1 MPGQKVKHYSLQAQ
15 LADMSKKKNTPSWT
29 KVANLLINNPH
40 TEMPKEY
47 GKFFLAEAKAI
58 DKRIKDKAKKT
69 LPMNFSYGKNSL
81 PGTKATT
88 FQEIFEGKRRS
99 TLRKVG
105 THGLKVGELV
115 DVKDKAGNIGE
126 VKVTGIRRV
135 DASMAEELS
144 KTERWTPKFIRNYIK
159 SGNWEQVSY
168 EPTTKARTK
177 MAKVTK
183 ITGSPSQYI
192 EIKGPFQ
199 LRSREAGDKVVK
211 EAMRLA
217 KEHPK
222 AKFILRETARNQ
234 GFGSVYSNVFKAF
247 TQKKMGDRIKV
258 VKANY
263 KTQFSHL
270 GPPSDVREAKI
281 SSLKPFKTAEF
292 TFSGNIV
299 SAEYKR
305 WREVDISLSEEK
317 HWDPLKSKGQHFQSF
332 KGYNEKT
339 YHVQKY
345 PGGSSSATKKVDAF
359 LDRISEYGR
368 KKGAKQTS
376 VDAAIQ
382 YIIDKNDEFVETQRY
397 SKDPK
402 YKNKEPIHMLSKDRL
417 KRLDRLQ
424 KNYGTPPKQPGN
436 VNITGT
442 GEKQIKKQ
450 VDVGDTVPTFETKT
464 IAQQSAPRITTS
476 ANAPSPVKTP
486 LKMKSISPASFRLA
500 EKLKAKLETNQT
512 TVTKPSEGV
521 TKTRHVRKI
530 KTSQV
535 VETGTEQ
542 LKPVESVREGKPPKY
557 PEGVEPEQRGQVK
570 TGLRESGTST
580 SFDPVGISSEI
591 DSAREFDEHS
601 KMSKD
606 ADAPRYPE
614 QSSDRVTFPADQKP
628 LKNVKPIKYPAVT
641 TIARFDPKNRK
652 YTQFGY
658 TESKKPEHL
667 TPAQKKEYRKQGL
680 KVPTKTA
687 VVVHP
692 FSQMKSGLVQWDKYK
707 RPDLEVAPGEKLT
720 TKDWEV
726 DMGID
731 KGGGEHYS
739 AHTDEFMDAKQQA
752 LRDEIAKPGKKG
764 ELPPTAI
771 ARKPWLNPKL
781 KVGDT
786 KKTTPTTTLEDALY
800 GDSQSIEVDHATGET
815 YKTSSATSPHN
826 VGDAI
831 PAYKHGDPETIGKK
845 KRKESNVRKQQRRLE
860 NLRTETSH
868 IEIKHNKKTGKEY
881 FVLKKNPGYE
891 DLSIQQEFDKTAAKR
906 KAQGTRAEQIE
917 RNYVRFRNKS
927 IKDLNKKQI
936 DTEIKH
942 PKVDE
947 WGRPVPLTDKDHGPM
962 KRTFVLKKPNTA
974 AKTPKKTTGSLIQ
987 KAFGIS
993 KTGAKVL
1000 TPLALLGLTPWV
1012 AEQNLEA
1019 AEIDDPTAS
1028 QRIQENLSVFFGSD
1042 RFISGVNKPPG
1053 YIQSLVKHDIPAMRK
1068 FGKSTGDFNP
1078 IKGAGGP
1085 NTPYAKLKAWM
1096 FSKPKTTLP
1105 YKSDMATKTDW

>member
-1 MPGQKVKHYSLQAQ
+1 MKSSWTNTMPGQKAKHYSLQAQ
-15 LADMSKKKNTPSWT
+15 LADMSKK
-29 KVANLLINNPH
+29 
-40 TEMPKEY
+40 
-47 GKFFLAEAKAI
+47 
-58 DKRIKDKAKKT
+58 
-69 LPMNFSYGKNSL
+69 
-81 PGTKATT
+81 
-88 FQEIFEGKRRS
+88 
-99 TLRKVG
+99 
-105 THGLKVGELV
+105 
-115 DVKDKAGNIGE
+115 
-126 VKVTGIRRV
+126 
-135 DASMAEELS
+135 
-144 KTERWTPKFIRNYIK
+144 
-159 SGNWEQVSY
+159 
-168 EPTTKARTK
+168 
-177 MAKVTK
+177 
-183 ITGSPSQYI
+183 YI
-192 EIKGPFQ
+192 EVKGPFQ
-199 LRSREAGDKVVK
+199 IRDRKAASSISK
-211 EAMRLA
+211 EILRLA
-217 KEHPK
+217 KEHPS
-222 AKFILRETARNQ
+222 AKFILRESHRKQ
-234 GFGSVYSNVFKAF
+234 GSGSVYSHAFK
-247 TQKKMGDRIKV
+247 TLTENDMGNRIHV
-258 VKANY
+258 VKAKY
-263 KTQFSHL
+263 GKGYAHL
-270 GPPSDVREAKI
+270 GPPSKVREAKI
-281 SSLKPFKTAEF
+281 AKLGAFKVAEF
-292 TFSGNIV
+292 TYSGKV
-299 SAEYKR
+299 PSAEYKA
-305 WREVDISLSEEK
+305 WREVDISISKEK
-317 HWDPLKSKGQHFQSF
+317 TFDPLRTKGQHLVSF
-332 KGYNEKT
+332 GYKPEK
-339 YHVQKY
+339 VKKY
-345 PGGSSSATKKVDAF
+345 VGGTASASKKVDAYI
-359 LDRISEYGR
+359 DRVSEYGR

-376 VDAAIQ
+376 VDIAIE
-382 YIIDKNDEFVETQRY
+382 YIQDKSDEFAETQRY
-397 SKDPK
+397 QNPSA
-402 YKNKEPIHMLSKDRL
+402 EPIHMLSEARQTRL
-417 KRLDRLQ
+417 ERLR
-424 KNYGTPPKQPGN
+424 KNYGTPPAQPGKVN
-436 VNITGT
+436 VIGT
-442 GEKQIKKQ
+442 GDKKIKAQ
-450 VDVGDTVPTFETKT
+450 VPIPKDNIGKHTINVPTFGKKTVTKE
-464 IAQQSAPRITTS
+464 AAPQITKVAT
-476 ANAPSPVKTP
+476 APSPIKTP

-500 EKLKAKLETNQT
+500 EKLKAKLETNQG
-512 TVTKPSEGV
+512 TVTHPSEGV
-521 TKTRHVRKI
+521 TKTSHVAKI
-530 KTSQV
+530 KSTETVQ
-535 VETGTEQ
+535 TGTKK
-542 LKPVESVREGKPPKY
+542 LKVAKSVREGVAY
-557 PEGVEPEQRGQVK
+557 PDGVAPNKKGQVG
-570 TGLRESGTST
+570 TGLRESGTAT
-580 SFDPVGISSEI
+580 SYDPVGITSEI
-591 DSAREFDEHS
+591 DSGREFDDTSAMLPETDP
-601 KMSKD
+601 KK
-606 ADAPRYPE
+606 PRYPE

-628 LKNVKPIKYPAVT
+628 LKNVKPIKYPAIT
-641 TIARFDPKNRK
+641 TVARFDPKNRK

-658 TESKKPEHL
+658 TESKKPEYL

-771 ARKPWLNPKL
+771 GRKPWLNPKL

-1068 FGKSTGDFNP
+1068 FGKSTGDFKP

-1085 NTPYAKLKAWM
+1085 NTPYAKLKKS
-1096 FSKPKTTLP
+1096 FSGAVMQFNKASGEAHEAMRIRRFK
-1105 YKSDMATKTDW
+1105 